1 MLWILCQGQSELL
14 NRPNWEASLSGW
26 HQSCF
31 FMLELGQTRAQV
43 GLFKLAMRKIRRLN
57 AWFWASTASLRPW
70 YCLELLGLLQVLVQA
85 AATFWAIP
93 ALERLCRGE
102 TFECC
107 HVSLDL
113 LDYNVRFGQLC
124 FWSRLLGAWDR
135 GLICRYPKTLLR
147 DAAIAEV
154 FLLLFTASG
163 EHNDLFLLCNAA
175 S

>member
-14 NRPNWEASLSGW
+14 NRPNWEASVSDW
-26 HQSCF
+26 YQSCLL
-31 FMLELGQTRAQV
+31 MLELGQTRAQV
-43 GLFKLAMRKIRRLN
+43 GLLKLTMRKIRRLN
-57 AWFWASTASLRPW
+57 AWFWACTASLRSW
-70 YCLELLGLLQVLVQA
+70 YCLELLGLFQVFVHA
-85 AATFWAIP
+85 TATFWAIP

-113 LDYNVRFGQLC
+113 LENDVRFWQLC

-135 GLICRYPKTLLR
+135 GLICRYSKTLLR

-154 FLLLFTASG
+154 FFLLFSAAG
-163 EHNDLFLLCNAA
+163 EHNDLLLLRNAA